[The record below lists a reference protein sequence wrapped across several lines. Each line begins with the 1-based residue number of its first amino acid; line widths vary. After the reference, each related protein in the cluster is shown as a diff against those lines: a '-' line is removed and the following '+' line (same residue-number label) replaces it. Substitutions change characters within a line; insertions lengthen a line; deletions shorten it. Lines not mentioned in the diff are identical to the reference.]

1 MNRRDFLALFRGL
14 AALPLTGALPFG
26 PFIKLP
32 PHTEPMTDSEVEQ
45 VQREYEALPPDDKY
59 IPAWQVVSEKE
70 GFTAGQAVCINDDSG
85 RLEVW
90 NGDSAPIFGIAARDI
105 APGEVVMWIIGGNS
119 KDIVTSGIARAR
131 FTY

>member
-14 AALPLTGALPFG
+14 AIL

-32 PHTEPMTDSEVEQ
+32 PHTEPMTDSEVEE
-45 VQREYEALPPDDKY
+45 VRREYEALPPDDKY
-59 IPAWQVVSEKE
+59 IPAWQVASEKD

-90 NGDSAPIFGIAARDI
+90 NGDSTPIFGIAARDI
-105 APGEVVMWIIGGNS
+105 APGEVIMWRIGGNS
-119 KDIVTSGIARAR
+119 KDIVTSGFARVSWAD
-131 FTY
+131 